1 MKTITELSVCALKD
15 ALTQGDVSA
24 REAAQAYLSRIEE
37 RDKEIGAYLTVT
49 SRQALEKAGIRCA
62 TGAGEDLLKTPE
74 VATLRSILQTIS
86 NPRQDIPL
94 LSALARPAF
103 GFTADDLA
111 RIRSG

>member
-49 SRQALEKAGIRCA
+49 SRQALEKAEVDRRRLSGEKLSPLAGIPA
-62 TGAGEDLLKTPE
+62 VSK
-74 VATLRSILQTIS
+74 IIS
-86 NPRQDIPL
+86 VQREY
-94 LSALARPAF
+94 
-103 GFTADDLA
+103 
-111 RIRSG
+111 

>member
-49 SRQALEKAGIRCA
+49 SRQALEKAEEAGSTKCA
-62 TGAGEDLLKTPE
+62 TTVMLGALCRIVGEDEHTRLERVGSLVPPKT
-74 VATLRSILQTIS
+74 AQMNRK
-86 NPRQDIPL
+86 
-94 LSALARPAF
+94 AF
-103 GFTADDLA
+103 MLGYEAGGNA
-111 RIRSG
+111 K

>member
-49 SRQALEKAGIRCA
+49 SRQALEKA
-62 TGAGEDLLKTPE
+62 EQEMEK
-74 VATLRSILQTIS
+74 
-86 NPRQDIPL
+86 
-94 LSALARPAF
+94 
-103 GFTADDLA
+103 
-111 RIRSG
+111 